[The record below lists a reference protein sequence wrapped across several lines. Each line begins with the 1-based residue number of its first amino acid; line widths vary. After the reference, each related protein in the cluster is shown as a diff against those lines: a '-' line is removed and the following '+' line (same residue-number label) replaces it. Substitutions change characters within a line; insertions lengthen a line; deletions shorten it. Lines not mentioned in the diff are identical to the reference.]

1 MVLGPAITDT
11 YCASGCRRVAGDH
24 RVAIAIAEDMT
35 TRLEC
40 LDPTTGERELLYAF
54 PGGDIHE
61 FSVAA
66 NRGAPVLAV
75 IQSAGDTPPELHVGR
90 PGRLTCVSR
99 HHASLGDRVFGRQEP
114 FHYTASD
121 GLALDGQFIRPA
133 GPSPAPW
140 PTVVLPHG
148 GPYDRSGSGF
158 HLVWGQLLAMHGY
171 AVLLPNYRGGLGRGE
186 AFAAMARGDSGGREF
201 GDVLAAVDAAVAR
214 GLADD
219 GRLGIGGWS
228 QGGFLTAWGV
238 TQTNRF
244 KAGVMGAGISHWGME
259 VLTSDLPTFEATL
272 AGGRPWDGAGALS
285 CELRSP
291 VTHAKRVTTPLLIL
305 HGEDDER
312 IPVSQAVGFERAL
325 RACGAQVQLVTY
337 PGEPHGIRGRDHQ
350 RDLLHRL
357 VGWFDRWLRDM
368 SPTDERR

>member
-1 MVLGPAITDT
+1 MAVGSRFLPARRPSPTARLQTMIGVIPASGGAPVYLCTIPNPSHLTWSSESQPVLCVAPHARGPQSSLTVFGIDAAADRTGPAGHPHPPVVLGPTITDT
-11 YCASGCRRVAGDH
+11 YCASGCRPVAGDH
-24 RVAIAIAEDMT
+24 RVAIAIAEGMT

-54 PGGDIHE
+54 PHGDIHE

-66 NRGAPVLAV
+66 NAGAPTLAV

-90 PGRLTCVSR
+90 PGRLTCVTR

-133 GPSPAPW
+133 GPSSAPW

-186 AFAAMARGDSGGREF
+186 AFAAMARGDIGGAEF

-219 GRLGIGGWS
+219 RRLGIGGWS

-259 VLTSDLPTFEATL
+259 VLTSDLPTFEAAL
-272 AGGRPWDGAGALS
+272 AGGRPWDGAGAS
-285 CELRSP
+285 VP
-291 VTHAKRVTTPLLIL
+291 
-305 HGEDDER
+305 
-312 IPVSQAVGFERAL
+312 
-325 RACGAQVQLVTY
+325 
-337 PGEPHGIRGRDHQ
+337 
-350 RDLLHRL
+350 
-357 VGWFDRWLRDM
+357 
-368 SPTDERR
+368 